1 MSWATKSTYNN
12 LEEMSMTVSNVESV
26 TVQTLRETAIRNARR
41 VEELKRAITLVWC
54 RSRADSG
61 SVQMFDIDD
70 MLKELG
76 VEAWHS
82 EGPKFTR

>member
-26 TVQTLRETAIRNARR
+26 TVQTLRETAIRNSRR
-41 VEELKRAITLVWC
+41 VEELKRAIFLVA
-54 RSRADSG
+54 RRGRAVSG
-61 SVQMFDIDD
+61 SEEMFDIDD
-70 MLKELG
+70 ALKELG

-82 EGPKFTR
+82 EGIIFTR

>member
-1 MSWATKSTYNN
+1 MAATRQTYNN
-12 LEEMSMTVSNVESV
+12 LEEMSMTSSKVESV

-41 VEELKRAITLVWC
+41 VEELKRAITLVWS